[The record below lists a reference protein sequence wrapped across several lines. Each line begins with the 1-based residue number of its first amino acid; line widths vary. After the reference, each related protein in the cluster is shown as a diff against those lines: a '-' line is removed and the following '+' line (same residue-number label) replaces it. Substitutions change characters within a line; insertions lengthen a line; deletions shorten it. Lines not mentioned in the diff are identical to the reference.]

1 MFIIKGLIIIFIV
14 IFIIVRIRRFIY
26 SQLKFYYDNI
36 EKVKNHAIIKFNDFL
51 KYYNVNPEK
60 WDLRNMRVRYR
71 LKWPQE
77 LDESLQHDYRFVI
90 NWSNKNDS
98 IDEEYGLI
106 KFYRFSFIDCFRYKK
121 WHENKLKEERIKE
134 EQEEAIKQ
142 SKKHREDIIALLE
155 GVQADIDK
163 LRKQSQDEINQ
174 AVEVIKDVSERV
186 G

>member
-1 MFIIKGLIIIFIV
+1 MFIIICGLIIFLVVKIIKFLYFYFCEIKIV
-14 IFIIVRIRRFIY
+14 KKHV
-26 SQLKFYYDNI
+26 
-36 EKVKNHAIIKFNDFL
+36 IIKFNDFV
-51 KYYNVNPEK
+51 KYYQINPNK
-60 WDLRNMRVRYR
+60 WELRNMRVGYTP
-71 LKWPQE
+71 KTV
-77 LDESLQHDYRFVI
+77 DSL
-90 NWSNKNDS
+90 NKSTLQNFLNLMDLYKDS
-98 IDEEYGLI
+98 PLWEKEREDLLSECLG
-106 KFYRFSFIDCFRYKK
+106 KRFYRFSFIDSFRYKK